1 MEGLITF
8 LLVLIAFDT
17 SLLVFIAFDTS
28 SISNKLGSINR
39 NLIDIKEQ
47 IKKEGNNDSKR
58 DV

>member
-17 SLLVFIAFDTS
+17 S
-28 SISNKLGSINR
+28 SISNKLGKINQ
-39 NLIDIKEQ
+39 NLIDIKQQ